1 MEENKVKK
9 NSRLSKKTN
18 RKVNFKAFVDSNY
31 TDLQAFKKACKND
44 EDLMIYTCLT
54 KDELK
59 EVIDKIKEI
68 DNFDDQI
75 NYLISNQPIMNA
87 NLERYNTCVESIAKY
102 LKGYI
107 EFNGR
112 KMSNAEGD
120 AEDWAGEF
128 WAKFFKICEFY
139 RVRWFFPETLDKPTS
154 VTYNP
159 TLYKEFIYICRFA
172 ITGERKHLGFL
183 AAQNKE
189 ASLFKTSIDENIDDS
204 EDGKSLAEI
213 IKDPVNDSEVVL
225 DEINVNCIVDKALD
239 LAKQYDESSKCYKE
253 IAKFY
258 EDQET
263 DGVDKKIIVLGKI
276 FLYKAGLISPKVI
289 QFMKNLS
296 PTYKARYNISDSR
309 LKRQADELKEQKRFK
324 INKKS
329 KPATWHDIIL
339 DNNAG
344 VL

>member
-1 MEENKVKK
+1 MEDIKTKK

-75 NYLISNQPIMNA
+75 NYLISNQPTMNE

-120 AEDWAGEF
+120 AEDWSSEF

-139 RVRWFFPETLDKPTS
+139 RIRWFFPETLEKPTS

-159 TLYKEFIYICRFA
+159 MLYREFIYICRFA

-183 AAQNKE
+183 AAQNQQ
-189 ASLFKTSIDENIDDS
+189 ASLFKTSIDENIDNS
-204 EDGKSLAEI
+204 EEGKSLADI
-213 IKDPVNDSEVVL
+213 IADPVNDAEVSL
-225 DEINVNCIVDKALD
+225 GEINVNCILDKALN
-239 LAKQYDESSKCYKE
+239 LALQYDESAQCYNE
-253 IAKFY
+253 IKKFY
-258 EDQET
+258 EEQDA
-263 DGVDKKIIVLGKI
+263 DGFDKKIVVLGKI
-276 FLYKAGLISPKVI
+276 FLYKAGLVSPKVI
-289 QFMKNLS
+289 QFIRNLS
-296 PTYKARYNISDSR
+296 PTYKAKYNISESR
-309 LKRQADELKEQKRFK
+309 LKKQNEELKEMKKFK
-324 INKKS
+324 IVKKA
-329 KPATWHDIIL
+329 PEETTWHSIIL
-339 DNNAG
+339 DNNG
-344 VL
+344 DI